1 MLLLNNLTLE
11 TILVYLKQ
19 KSGKK
24 AILKARNE
32 ARTAE
37 IWKAKTKTAIIFLPI
52 ALMMLQSCCRG
63 GWCSMAGASELASD
77 AVGHVY
83 LNRLTS

>member
-1 MLLLNNLTLE
+1 MGA
-11 TILVYLKQ
+11 I
-19 KSGKK
+19 SGKNLY
-24 AILKARNE
+24 ILSYKI
-32 ARTAE
+32 TFSTMYDQ
-37 IWKAKTKTAIIFLPI
+37 KAKTKTAIIFLPI